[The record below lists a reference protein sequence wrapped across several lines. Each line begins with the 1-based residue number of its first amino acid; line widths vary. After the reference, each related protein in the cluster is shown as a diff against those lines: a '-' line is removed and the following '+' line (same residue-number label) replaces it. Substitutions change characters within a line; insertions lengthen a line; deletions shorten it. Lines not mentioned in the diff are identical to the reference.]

1 MNNQTLGKID
11 GWITENIDDLYK
23 SKTYPKNDNEIN
35 HRKKKKAFIEQLF
48 GKAEKMII
56 KRNSQVRKEKIK
68 VMKFKC
74 RP

>member
-1 MNNQTLGKID
+1 MSNQILGKID
-11 GWITENIDDLYK
+11 GWITENIDDIYK
-23 SKTYPKNDNEIN
+23 SKNDNEIN

-48 GKAEKMII
+48 GRAEKMII

-68 VMKFKC
+68 VIKFKC

>member
-11 GWITENIDDLYK
+11 GWITDNIDDLYK
-23 SKTYPKNDNEIN
+23 SKNDNEIN

>member
-23 SKTYPKNDNEIN
+23 SKNDNEIN